1 VGAVRTRRIWH
12 AETAAIEAALEAV
25 GARRTAE
32 RVRTA
37 QREALV
43 RRPAG
48 SAFVFQPAPEEAGP
62 LAAALAELR
71 RRSRNGSEP

>member
-12 AETAAIEAALEAV
+12 AETEAIATALEAA

-32 RVRTA
+32 RVRVA
-37 QREALV
+37 QQEALV

-48 SAFVFQPAPEEAGP
+48 SAFVFRPAPEDDGP
-62 LAAALAELR
+62 LADALAELR
-71 RRSRNGSEP
+71 RSRNGRAP